1 MRLLSDLVSR
11 KLENLYAGLNGI
23 LSIFMKPDC
32 GSVSENP
39 KWRKSMSFR
48 LTPLRAGGSTV
59 SDSVESM
66 TRRKPEAQIRTKFFL
81 IPAVIVSG
89 ILGACFTTLNG
100 EEIKADDSFVK
111 KANVYRNP
119 FSLPSGV
126 RFEKKKEELG
136 AFLET
141 VWTEGVV
148 ASHVY
153 GIFQS
158 GNVARANINGI
169 WVKEGDWVGE
179 EQVAKIETEHVVLV
193 GKEQE
198 KRNLPLRELETELQ
212 VIERVF

>member
-1 MRLLSDLVSR
+1 MRLLSDFVSR
-11 KLENLYAGLNGI
+11 KLEN
-23 LSIFMKPDC
+23 
-32 GSVSENP
+32 
-39 KWRKSMSFR
+39 R
-48 LTPLRAGGSTV
+48 LTP
-59 SDSVESM
+59 
-66 TRRKPEAQIRTKFFL
+66 QIKAKFFL

-89 ILGACFTTLNG
+89 MLGACFTALSG
-100 EEIKADDSFVK
+100 EEIKADDNSVK
-111 KANVYRNP
+111 KTNVYRNP

-158 GNVARANINGI
+158 GNIARANINGI

-179 EQVAKIETEHVVLV
+179 EQVTKIETAHVVLV

-198 KRNLPLRELETELQ
+198 KRNLLLREPETEFQ

>member
-11 KLENLYAGLNGI
+11 KLEN
-23 LSIFMKPDC
+23 
-32 GSVSENP
+32 
-39 KWRKSMSFR
+39 R
-48 LTPLRAGGSTV
+48 LTP
-59 SDSVESM
+59 
-66 TRRKPEAQIRTKFFL
+66 QIKAKFFL

-89 ILGACFTTLNG
+89 MLGACFTTLSG
-100 EEIKADDSFVK
+100 EEIKADDNSVE

-158 GNVARANINGI
+158 GNIARANINGI

-179 EQVAKIETEHVVLV
+179 EQVTKIETAHVVLV

-198 KRNLPLRELETELQ
+198 KRNLLLREPETEFQ

>member
-1 MRLLSDLVSR
+1 
-11 KLENLYAGLNGI
+11 
-23 LSIFMKPDC
+23 
-32 GSVSENP
+32 
-39 KWRKSMSFR
+39 
-48 LTPLRAGGSTV
+48 
-59 SDSVESM
+59 M
-66 TRRKPEAQIRTKFFL
+66 TRREPEARIKAKFFL

-89 ILGACFTTLNG
+89 MLGACFTTLNG

-111 KANVYRNP
+111 KTNVYRNP

-136 AFLET
+136 EIFET

-158 GNVARANINGI
+158 GNIARANINGI

-179 EQVAKIETEHVVLV
+179 EQVIEIETENVVLK
-193 GKEQE
+193 GKETEQ
-198 KRNLPLRELETELQ
+198 RNLPLRGVETELK
-212 VIERVF
+212 VFEIVKSEY

>member
-1 MRLLSDLVSR
+1 
-11 KLENLYAGLNGI
+11 
-23 LSIFMKPDC
+23 
-32 GSVSENP
+32 
-39 KWRKSMSFR
+39 
-48 LTPLRAGGSTV
+48 
-59 SDSVESM
+59 M
-66 TRRKPEAQIRTKFFL
+66 TRREPEAQIRTKFFL

-89 ILGACFTTLNG
+89 MLGACFTTLNG

-111 KANVYRNP
+111 KTNVYRNP

-136 AFLET
+136 AFSGK
-141 VWTEGVV
+141 VWTPGVV

-179 EQVAKIETEHVVLV
+179 EQVTKIETAHVVLV
-193 GKEQE
+193 DKEE
-198 KRNLPLRELETELQ
+198 ERNLPLRELETEFQ
-212 VIERVF
+212 VIERAY

>member
-11 KLENLYAGLNGI
+11 KLEN
-23 LSIFMKPDC
+23 
-32 GSVSENP
+32 
-39 KWRKSMSFR
+39 R
-48 LTPLRAGGSTV
+48 LTP
-59 SDSVESM
+59 
-66 TRRKPEAQIRTKFFL
+66 QIKAKFFL

-89 ILGACFTTLNG
+89 MLGACFTALSG
-100 EEIKADDSFVK
+100 EEIKTDDNSVE

-126 RFEKKKEELG
+126 RFEKKKEEVG
-136 AFLET
+136 KIFET

-158 GNVARANINGI
+158 GNIAKANINGI

-179 EQVAKIETEHVVLV
+179 EQVTEIETEHVVLV
-193 GKEQE
+193 EKGE
-198 KRNLPLRELETELQ
+198 KRNLPLRDFGTELQ
-212 VIERVF
+212 VIERAY